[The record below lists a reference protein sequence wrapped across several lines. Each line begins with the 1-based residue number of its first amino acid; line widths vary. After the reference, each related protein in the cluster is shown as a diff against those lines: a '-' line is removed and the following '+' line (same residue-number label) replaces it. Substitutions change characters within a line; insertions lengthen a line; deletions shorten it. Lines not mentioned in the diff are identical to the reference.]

1 LTGKITVRPKTT
13 VGTAQLPNSPAIPS
27 HLSAIPSHFAPQKIP
42 ATTPTQQK
50 YSGRENYTRKKQEF
64 LAIEQQKTRPRKPR
78 KNTAAEKNTLG
89 IYSYTAII
97 FPPSS
102 LEK

>member
-1 LTGKITVRPKTT
+1 LTGKITARPKTT
-13 VGTAQLPNSPAIPS
+13 VGTAQLPNSP
-27 HLSAIPSHFAPQKIP
+27 AIPSHFAPQKIP

-50 YSGRENYTRKKQEF
+50 YSGRENYTRKNQAF